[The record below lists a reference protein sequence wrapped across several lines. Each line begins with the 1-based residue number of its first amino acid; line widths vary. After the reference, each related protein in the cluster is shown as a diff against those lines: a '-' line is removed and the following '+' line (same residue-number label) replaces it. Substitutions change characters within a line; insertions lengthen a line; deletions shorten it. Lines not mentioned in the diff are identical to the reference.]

1 MEDLKTFV
9 KLGSI
14 TSRCSR
20 NEPTLILEETAGRVT
35 LALLIST
42 YEKRVDLPESGRQHK
57 LALNDLISTWWMRW
71 IVYDRVI
78 EQFKVEN
85 LKAVQWES
93 LKKVG

>member
-1 MEDLKTFV
+1 M
-9 KLGSI
+9 
-14 TSRCSR
+14 
-20 NEPTLILEETAGRVT
+20 LEETAGCVT

-57 LALNDLISTWWMRW
+57 LALKDLISTWWMRW

-78 EQFKVEN
+78 EQFKIED

-93 LKKVG
+93 LKKGS